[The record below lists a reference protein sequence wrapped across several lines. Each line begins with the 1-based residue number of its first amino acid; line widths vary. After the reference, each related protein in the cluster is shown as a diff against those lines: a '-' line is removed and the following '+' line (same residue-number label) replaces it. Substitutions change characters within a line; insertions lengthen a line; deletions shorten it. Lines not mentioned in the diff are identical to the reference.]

1 MRDPS
6 LRWERRLL
14 RRGARVIAGLDEV
27 GRGAWAGPIVAAAV
41 VLPLQQ
47 SGLAAVL
54 RGVRDSKQMSAL
66 QRDRW
71 QGEILGL
78 AEAGLGEA
86 SPEEVDAHGVIGA
99 TRLAMARALAG
110 LPRPPDHLLIDYL
123 RLPAVALPQT
133 ALTFG
138 DQLSL
143 SIAAASVVAKVA
155 RDRRM
160 VELDCQHPG
169 FGFAHHKGYGTE
181 EHRAALQALGPSAI
195 HRFSYVPVAARAF
208 PGWLTP
214 VHT

>member
-6 LRWERRLL
+6 LRWERRLV

-41 VLPLQQ
+41 VLPLHR

-86 SPEEVDAHGVIGA
+86 SPEEVDALGVIGA
-99 TRLAMARALAG
+99 TRLAMGRALAR
-110 LPRPPDHLLIDYL
+110 LPRSPDHLLIDYL

-155 RDRRM
+155 RDRAM
-160 VELDCQHPG
+160 VELDRRHPG
-169 FGFAHHKGYGTE
+169 FGFARHKGYGTQ
-181 EHRAALQALGPSAI
+181 EHRWALQTLGPSAI
-195 HRFSYVPVAARAF
+195 HRFSYVPVACRAF